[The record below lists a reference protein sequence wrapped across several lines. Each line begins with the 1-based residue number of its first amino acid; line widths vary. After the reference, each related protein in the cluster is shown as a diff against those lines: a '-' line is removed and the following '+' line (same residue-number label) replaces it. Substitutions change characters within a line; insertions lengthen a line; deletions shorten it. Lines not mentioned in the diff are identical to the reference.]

1 MEHSVN
7 TLGEGKMQNDDI
19 LWKFDEHTKAKHKIL
34 KKYIEAWVP
43 ILTQHGNIG
52 RVVYI
57 DGFAGP
63 GESIDH
69 ELGSPLIALDSII
82 NHKSFNKFKSEIIL
96 LFIEK
101 DPKRKEHLEEL
112 LRQKFSN
119 LPEKVKYKVI
129 EGEFNDQLSEILNSL
144 DEKQSKL
151 APTFCFVDPFGWSD
165 LNLDVL
171 ARFMK
176 QDKAELLITF
186 MAGFIKRFIES
197 PSHYES
203 LKHLFT
209 DGQINELKNPSTN
222 TKGEK
227 AFQFFLENLKNKINK
242 EVYSISFETRNKTNN
257 LEYYLIY
264 LTSNVLGMKV
274 MKDAMYNVSKNGEFK
289 FSDFDFN
296 PSQKTLVDYG
306 LESKQWIKE
315 AINELCIYI
324 SNNGLINKEIPVK
337 DVENYIILYTHYA
350 FRKEIL
356 KNLEYT
362 SKIDIIGERKRK
374 STYPDNAGIKIK
386 FKNC

>member
-1 MEHSVN
+1 
-7 TLGEGKMQNDDI
+7 MQNDGI
-19 LWKFDEHTKAKHKIL
+19 LWRFDDHTKAKHEIL
-34 KKYIEAWVP
+34 KKYIEAWVA
-43 ILTQHGNIG
+43 ILTQSINIG

-69 ELGSPLIALDSII
+69 EPGSPLIALYSII
-82 NHKSFNKFKSEIIL
+82 HHKLFDKFKSEIIL

-112 LRQKFSN
+112 LRRKFSN
-119 LPEKVKYKVI
+119 LPEKVKYEVI
-129 EGEFNDQLSEILNSL
+129 EGEFNDQLSGILNSL
-144 DEKQSKL
+144 DENQSEL

-171 ARFMK
+171 ARFMM

-203 LKHLFT
+203 LIHLFK
-209 DGQINELKNPSTN
+209 DDQINELKNSSPT

-227 AFQFFLENLKNKINK
+227 ALQFFLENLKNKINK

-274 MKDAMYNVSKNGEFK
+274 MKDAMYNVSENGEFK

-306 LESKQWIKE
+306 LKLEQWIKE
-315 AINELCIYI
+315 WIKDAANELCIYI
-324 SNNGLINKEIPVK
+324 SNNGLINKEIPLEE
-337 DVENYIILYTHYA
+337 VEKYIILYTHYA

-356 KNLEYT
+356 KYLEYT

-374 STYPDNAGIKIK
+374 YTYPDNAGIKIK

>member
-1 MEHSVN
+1 
-7 TLGEGKMQNDDI
+7 MQNEDI
-19 LWKFDEHTKAKHKIL
+19 LWRFDDHTKAKHEIL
-34 KKYIEAWVP
+34 KKYIEAWVA
-43 ILTQHGNIG
+43 ILTQSINIG

-69 ELGSPLIALDSII
+69 EPGSPLIALDSII
-82 NHKSFNKFKSEIIL
+82 NHKLFKKFKSEIIL

-119 LPEKVKYKVI
+119 LPKKVKYEVI
-129 EGEFNDQLSEILNSL
+129 EGEFNDQLSRILNSL
-144 DEKQSKL
+144 DENQSKL

-171 ARFMK
+171 ARFMM

-209 DGQINELKNPSTN
+209 DDQINELKNSSPT

-227 AFQFFLENLKNKINK
+227 ALQFFLENLKNKINK

-274 MKDAMYNVSKNGEFK
+274 MKDAMYNVSENGEFK

-306 LESKQWIKE
+306 LKLKKQWIKD
-315 AINELCIYI
+315 ATNELCIYI
-324 SNNGLINKEIPVK
+324 SNNALINKEIPLEE
-337 DVENYIILYTHYA
+337 VEKYIILYTHYA

-356 KNLEYT
+356 KYLEST

-374 STYPDNAGIKIK
+374 YTYPDNAGIKIK

>member
-1 MEHSVN
+1 
-7 TLGEGKMQNDDI
+7 MQNDDI
-19 LWKFDEHTKAKHKIL
+19 LWRFDDHTKAKHEIL
-34 KKYIEAWVP
+34 KKYIEAWVA
-43 ILTQHGNIG
+43 ILTQSINIG

-69 ELGSPLIALDSII
+69 EAGSPLIALDSII
-82 NHKSFNKFKSEIIL
+82 NHKLFNKFKSEIIL

-119 LPEKVKYKVI
+119 LPKKVKYKVI
-129 EGEFNDQLSEILNSL
+129 EGEFNDQLSGILNSL

-171 ARFMK
+171 ARFMM

-186 MAGFIKRFIES
+186 MAGFIKRFIDS

-209 DGQINELKNPSTN
+209 DNQINELKNSSPT

-227 AFQFFLENLKNKINK
+227 ALQFFLENLKNKINK

-264 LTSNVLGMKV
+264 LTSNVVGMKV
-274 MKDAMYNVSKNGEFK
+274 MKDAMYNISDKGEFK

-306 LESKQWIKE
+306 LKLKKQWIKD
-315 AINELCIYI
+315 ATNELCIYI
-324 SNNGLINKEIPVK
+324 SNNGLINKEIPLEE
-337 DVENYIILYTHYA
+337 VEKYIVLYTHYA

-356 KNLEYT
+356 KYLEST

-374 STYPDNAGIKIK
+374 HTHPDNVGIKIK

>member
-1 MEHSVN
+1 M
-7 TLGEGKMQNDDI
+7 M
-19 LWKFDEHTKAKHKIL
+19 
-34 KKYIEAWVP
+34 
-43 ILTQHGNIG
+43 
-52 RVVYI
+52 
-57 DGFAGP
+57 
-63 GESIDH
+63 
-69 ELGSPLIALDSII
+69 
-82 NHKSFNKFKSEIIL
+82 
-96 LFIEK
+96 
-101 DPKRKEHLEEL
+101 
-112 LRQKFSN
+112 
-119 LPEKVKYKVI
+119 
-129 EGEFNDQLSEILNSL
+129 
-144 DEKQSKL
+144 
-151 APTFCFVDPFGWSD
+151 
-165 LNLDVL
+165 
-171 ARFMK
+171 

-209 DGQINELKNPSTN
+209 DDQINELKNSSPT

-227 AFQFFLENLKNKINK
+227 ALQFFLENLKNKINK

-274 MKDAMYNVSKNGEFK
+274 MKDAMYNVSENGEFK

-306 LESKQWIKE
+306 LKLKKQWIKD
-315 AINELCIYI
+315 ATNELCIYI
-324 SNNGLINKEIPVK
+324 SNNGLINKEIPLEE
-337 DVENYIILYTHYA
+337 VEKYIILYTHYA

-356 KNLEYT
+356 KYLEST

-374 STYPDNAGIKIK
+374 YTYPDNAGIKIK